1 MNTSSIPPSMPK
13 RMGRELVL
21 ACLVCLVLLF
31 LVTPTL
37 IVIPMS
43 FGKADYIE
51 FPPSGLSLKWFSRYL
66 SDPAWIEATVFSLKI
81 AIGSMVGSTLI
92 GTAAAVGLA
101 RGRLP
106 GSGLLYALSL
116 SPLVLP
122 HIVLAIALYLA
133 LAPLRLVGTTTGFL
147 LAHTM
152 LGVPYVVITVS
163 AALRGF
169 DPMLEF
175 AALNCGA
182 SRSRAFFDV
191 VLPSISPG
199 VVAGAIFAFLAS
211 FDEATVSLFI
221 SDVGG
226 KTLTRKFF
234 EDIDFNL
241 TPVIAAVSTLMIVVS
256 VVTMTLAA
264 AIRTRRSTMPS
275 EKEIQA

>member
-1 MNTSSIPPSMPK
+1 MLIVLDAA
-13 RMGRELVL
+13 RRLGGDVAL
-21 ACLVCLVLLF
+21 ACFVCIVLLF

-37 IVIPMS
+37 IVIPMA
-43 FGKADYIE
+43 FGEADYIE
-51 FPPSGLSLKWFSRYL
+51 FPPRGFSLEWFDRYL
-66 SDPAWIEATVFSLKI
+66 TDPDWIDATLFSLKI
-81 AIGSMVGSTLI
+81 AAGAMVGATLI
-92 GTAAAVGLA
+92 GTAASVALA
-101 RGRLP
+101 RSRLP
-106 GSGLLYALSL
+106 GASLLFALTL

-133 LAPLRLVGTTTGFL
+133 FAPLQLVGTTTGFL

-152 LGVPYVVITVS
+152 LGVPYVTITVS

-169 DPMLEF
+169 DPMLEL

-182 SRSRAFFDV
+182 SRTRAFFDV
-191 VLPSISPG
+191 VLPSIWPG
-199 VVAGAIFAFLAS
+199 ITAGAIFAFLAS

-241 TPVIAAVSTLMIVVS
+241 TPVIAAVSTIMLAVS
-256 VVTMTLAA
+256 VVTMAAA
-264 AIRTRRSTMPS
+264 AIVKKRQVPATT
-275 EKEIQA
+275 EEDITA